1 MSLRVASI
9 AATAL
14 LVMTMSAAARAA
26 EVVVDQQNKEFSE
39 KSLHLKVGDSIKFVN
54 KDDIV
59 HEVHSDSE
67 GNDFDLGAQKP
78 GAETSHTFDK
88 PGTVK
93 VRCAIH
99 PKMKLEVVVE

>member
-1 MSLRVASI
+1 MSLKSCLLP
-9 AATAL
+9 AAAIL
-14 LVMTMSAAARAA
+14 LAAMSAAHAS

-39 KSLHLKVGDSIKFVN
+39 KSIHIKVGDSIKFVN

-59 HEVHSDSE
+59 HEVHSDTE

-99 PKMKLEVVVE
+99 PKMKLDVVVE

>member
-1 MSLRVASI
+1 MKSFPLIVPAMLI
-9 AATAL
+9 AA
-14 LVMTMSAAARAA
+14 VSAVHAS
-26 EVVVDQQNKEFSE
+26 EVVIDQQNKEFSE
-39 KSLHLKVGDSIKFVN
+39 KSVHIKVGDSVKFVN

-59 HEVHSDSE
+59 HEVHSDSD

-78 GAETSHTFDK
+78 GAETAHTFDK